1 MKRTHVGSQCLSF
14 ILALIFIFALLP
26 CGASASTVD
35 SGTYED
41 LSWSLSS
48 DGVLTVSGSGEIRG
62 GSNPPWA
69 SYKDQIL
76 SLVIERG
83 VTVIGAQTFYSCTKL
98 SSVSIPD
105 TVTDIYGQAFAYC
118 SSLTEVVLPE
128 GLVTLGNGTFFY
140 CTGLTA
146 VNIPES
152 MTEIEA
158 STFSGCWNLRRIA
171 IPANVASIG
180 TEVFRGCSSLE
191 ELTVDPNN
199 RVYRSVNDVLF
210 TSDKTVLLA
219 CAGAK
224 TGDYTVPDGVKTI
237 EIGAFN
243 SCHLTSITIPDS
255 VTYIGRSTFG
265 ENGTLK
271 SIRLPLG
278 ITELP
283 NDMFLGSTALE
294 TVDIPAGVT
303 SIGNSAFNSCD
314 SLTSVSIPAS
324 VVSVGRRSFT
334 GCKALKD
341 VYYGGS
347 KAQWNEITFGEEN
360 EPLLSAT
367 IHYDSA
373 ESFPSP
379 VLIGAEAGAKGIT
392 VSWNAVPGATQYR
405 VYRKTGSGGWNG
417 LVGLTGTSY
426 LDTNVTGGTSYTYTV
441 KAWNGTVWSDFD
453 AKGVT
458 ATAVYGAPV
467 LKSASAGANGITVT
481 WNAVPGAT
489 QYRVYRKTG
498 SGSWNGRADVTG
510 TSYTDTNVTGGTSY
524 TYTVKAWNGS
534 VWSDFD
540 SKGVT
545 ATAQA
550 AFGAPVLKSASAGAN
565 GITVTWGAVSGAS
578 KYRVYR
584 KTGSGSWTGLTDVT
598 GTSYTDTN
606 VVGGTAYT
614 YTVRAW
620 SGSVWS
626 SFDTKGVTA
635 TAQAA
640 FGAPVLKS
648 ATADVSGVTVTWN
661 AVSGAKK
668 YRLYRK
674 TGSEGWTGVVDVTG
688 TGYLDAS
695 VVSGKS
701 YTYTVKAWNGSTW
714 SGYDAKGITVTASA
728 VFSAPKLIG
737 ASAGASGITVTWN
750 AVAGA
755 TKYRVYR
762 KSGSGGWTGLAD
774 VTATGYVDASVTSG
788 TSYTYTVKAWNGSTW
803 SSFDT
808 KGVTATA
815 AAVFSA
821 PVLKGASAGTNG
833 ITVTWNAVSGA
844 KKYRLYRKTGSEGWT
859 GVTDLTGTSYT
870 DASVT
875 SGRSYTYTVKAWN
888 GSVWSSFDAK
898 GVTATAK

>member
-1 MKRTHVGSQCLSF
+1 MKRTHISRQCLSF
-14 ILALIFIFALLP
+14 ILVLIFVLALLP

-48 DGVLTVSGSGEIRG
+48 DGVLTISGSGEIRS
-62 GSNPPWA
+62 GSIPPWK

-83 VTVIGAQTFYSCTKL
+83 VTSIGNQSFSRFTKL
-98 SSVSIPD
+98 ASVSIPD
-105 TVTDIYGQAFAYC
+105 TVTEICAHAFSYC

-128 GLVTLGNGTFFY
+128 GLVSIKGNAFGD
-140 CTGLTA
+140 CTGLTSI
-146 VNIPES
+146 NIPES
-152 MTEIEA
+152 VTEIGVTA
-158 STFSGCWNLRRIA
+158 FGYCKTLRSIA

-180 TEVFRGCSSLE
+180 ASVFCGCCSLE
-191 ELTVDPNN
+191 KLTVDPKN
-199 RVYRSVNDVLF
+199 RAYCSVDNVLF

-224 TGDYTVPDGVKTI
+224 TGDYTVPDSVKTI
-237 EIGAFN
+237 EGGAFN
-243 SCHLTSITIPDS
+243 GCHLTSITIPDS
-255 VTYIGRSTFG
+255 VTYIGNSTFG

-283 NDMFLGSTALE
+283 VDMFLGSRALE
-294 TVDIPAGVT
+294 TVDIPAGVV
-303 SIGNSAFNSCD
+303 SIGNHAFFRCVR
-314 SLTSVSIPAS
+314 LTSVSIPAS
-324 VVSVGRRSFT
+324 VVSVGNGTFS

-341 VYYGGS
+341 VYFGGS
-347 KAQWNEITFGEEN
+347 EAQWNEIAFGEEN

-373 ESFPSP
+373 EPFPPP
-379 VLIGAEAGAKGIT
+379 VLIGAEAGSKGIT

-405 VYRKTGSGGWNG
+405 IYRKIGSGSWNG
-417 LVGLTGTSY
+417 LVDLAGTSY
-426 LDTNVTGGTSYTYTV
+426 LDTNVTGRTSYTYTV
-441 KAWNGTVWSDFD
+441 KAWNGSVWSDFD
-453 AKGVT
+453 SKGVT
-458 ATAVYGAPV
+458 ATAKDSFGAPV

-489 QYRVYRKTG
+489 QYRIYRKIG
-498 SGSWNGRADVTG
+498 SGSWNGLVDLAG
-510 TSYTDTNVTGGTSY
+510 TSYLDTNVTGGTSY

-534 VWSDFD
+534 VWSDFN

-545 ATAQA
+545 ATA
-550 AFGAPVLKSASAGAN
+550 KDS
-565 GITVTWGAVSGAS
+565 
-578 KYRVYR
+578 
-584 KTGSGSWTGLTDVT
+584 
-598 GTSYTDTN
+598 
-606 VVGGTAYT
+606 
-614 YTVRAW
+614 
-620 SGSVWS
+620 
-626 SFDTKGVTA
+626 
-635 TAQAA
+635 

-648 ATADVSGVTVTWN
+648 ATADVSGVTGTWN
-661 AVSGAKK
+661 AVAGAKK

-674 TGSEGWTGVVDVTG
+674 TGSGGWTGVVDVTG
-688 TGYLDAS
+688 TSYLDAS

-714 SGYDAKGITVTASA
+714 SGYDAKGITVTAAA

-762 KSGSGGWTGLAD
+762 KSGSGGWIGLAD
-774 VTATGYVDASVTSG
+774 VTATGYVDASVASG

-803 SSFDT
+803 SSYDS

-859 GVTDLTGTSYT
+859 GVIDLTGTSYT
-870 DASVT
+870 DTSVT

-888 GSVWSSFDAK
+888 GSVWSSYDTK
-898 GVTATAK
+898 GITATAK